1 MKIEIFGK
9 THCPYCDKAKFAAQ
23 SFIQET
29 HHTYEYKQLGTD
41 YDMNFVAKNFP
52 TARTF
57 PQIKVNGDIIG
68 TYQDFEEYLENTGY
82 NGTGYGH

>member
-1 MKIEIFGK
+1 MIIEIFGK

-41 YDMNFVAKNFP
+41 DDKQFIAENFP

-57 PQIKVNGDIIG
+57 LPIRIDGENIG
-68 TYQDFEEYLENTGY
+68 GYDNFVEYLHGLR
-82 NGTGYGH
+82 